1 MRGVL
6 TICHLTL
13 SEARR
18 RRIVTAAMICAGA
31 FLALYGTA
39 MFFAYAEI
47 ARNTQNSFVERQG
60 TLTILTLFGL
70 FASNFLSVLLAVLL
84 PVDALS
90 GEIDSGV
97 MQTLAAKPIRRSDI
111 VLGKWLGHGL
121 IVATYL
127 TVLCVGVL
135 LIMRVIAHFTPINI
149 ARALPLMLLEVTL
162 LVSISIAGG
171 TRLSTVTNGIAALG
185 FFGLAFVG
193 GMVEMIGRLTA
204 IQSAQTI
211 GVVMS
216 LISPSDA
223 MWRLAS
229 YHLQPPIIRDLIEV
243 PFFASAAVPSAL
255 MVWWALGYV
264 ALALLF
270 AVRSFKRRAL

>member
-18 RRIVTAAMICAGA
+18 RRIVTAAMICAGV
-31 FLALYGTA
+31 FLAVFGTA
-39 MFFAYAEI
+39 LFFAYAEI
-47 ARNTQNSFVERQG
+47 ARNPQTSFLERQG

-70 FASNFLSVLLAVLL
+70 YAANFLSVLLAVLL

-97 MQTLAAKPIRRSDI
+97 MQTLAAKPIRRADI

-121 IVATYL
+121 IVASYL

-135 LIMRVIAHFTPINI
+135 VIMRVVAHFSPINI
-149 ARALPLMLLEVTL
+149 VRALPLMLLEVML

-185 FFGLAFVG
+185 FFGIAFVG
-193 GMVEMIGRLTA
+193 GLVELIGGLTG
-204 IQSAQTI
+204 IQSAKTI
-211 GVVMS
+211 GIVIS
-216 LISPSDA
+216 LLSPSDA

-229 YHLQPPIIRDLIEV
+229 FYLQPPIVRDLVEV
-243 PFFASAAVPSAL
+243 PFFASAAVPSPL
-255 MVWWALGYV
+255 MVWWAAGYA
-264 ALALLF
+264 ALAVVF
-270 AVRSFKRRAL
+270 AVRSFERRAL

>member
-1 MRGVL
+1 MRGLL

-18 RRIVTAAMICAGA
+18 RRIVTAALICAAA
-31 FLALYGTA
+31 FLTVFSTA
-39 MFFAYAEI
+39 MFFSYAEI
-47 ARNTQNSFVERQG
+47 ARDSKTSVVQRQA
-60 TLTILTLFGL
+60 TLTILTLLGL
-70 FASNFLSVLLAVLL
+70 FAANFLSALLAVLL

-97 MQTLAAKPIRRSDI
+97 MQTLAAKPIRRADI

-121 IVATYL
+121 IVVAYL
-127 TVLCVGVL
+127 TVLCAGVL
-135 LIMRVIAHFTPINI
+135 VIMRVVAHFSPINVV
-149 ARALPLMLLEVTL
+149 RALPLMLLEVML

-193 GMVEMIGRLTA
+193 GLVELIGSFA
-204 IQSAQTI
+204 GIQSARTI
-211 GVVMS
+211 GILIS
-216 LISPSDA
+216 LVSPSDA

-229 YHLQPPIIRDLIEV
+229 YYLQPPLVRDLVEV
-243 PFFASAAVPSAL
+243 PFFASAAVPSPL
-255 MVWWALGYV
+255 MVWWAAGYV
-264 ALALLF
+264 VLAIVF
-270 AVRSFKRRAL
+270 AARSFERRAL

>member
-18 RRIVTAAMICAGA
+18 RRIVTAALMCAA
-31 FLALYGTA
+31 ALLALYGIA

-47 ARNTQNSFVERQG
+47 ASNPQTSFLERQA
-60 TLTILTLFGL
+60 TLTILTLLGL

-135 LIMRVIAHFTPINI
+135 LIMRVIAHFAPINI
-149 ARALPLMLLEVTL
+149 VRALPLMLLEVTL

-171 TRLSTVTNGIAALG
+171 TRLSTVTNGIASLG

-193 GMVEMIGRLTA
+193 GLVEMIGRLTG
-204 IQSAQTI
+204 IESAKTI
-211 GVVMS
+211 GVAVS

-223 MWRLAS
+223 LWRLAS
-229 YHLQPPIIRDLIEV
+229 YHLQPPIVRDLVEV
-243 PFFASAAVPSAL
+243 PFFASAAVPSSL
-255 MVWWALGYV
+255 MVFWAMGFV
-264 ALALLF
+264 ALALAF
-270 AVRSFKRRAL
+270 AVHSFNRRAL

>member
-18 RRIVTAAMICAGA
+18 RRIVTAAMIFAGV
-31 FLALYGTA
+31 FLAVFGTA
-39 MFFAYAEI
+39 LFFAFAEI
-47 ARNTQNSFVERQG
+47 ERNHTSFLERQA

-70 FASNFLSVLLAVLL
+70 YAANFLSVLLAVLL

-97 MQTLAAKPIRRSDI
+97 MQTLASKPIRRADI

-121 IVATYL
+121 IVAAYL
-127 TVLCVGVL
+127 LVLCAGVL
-135 LIMRVIAHFTPINI
+135 LIMRVIAHYSPINI
-149 ARALPLMLLEVTL
+149 VRALPVMLLEVTL

-185 FFGLAFVG
+185 FFGIAFVG
-193 GMVEMIGRLTA
+193 GLVELIGSVVG
-204 IQSAQTI
+204 IQSAKTI
-211 GVVMS
+211 GIVIS
-216 LISPSDA
+216 LLSPSDA

-229 YHLQPPIIRDLIEV
+229 YYLQPPIVRELVEV

-255 MVWWALGYV
+255 MVWWAAGYV
-264 ALALLF
+264 ALAVTF
-270 AVRSFKRRAL
+270 AVRSFARRAL

>member
-1 MRGVL
+1 MRRVL

-18 RRIVTAAMICAGA
+18 RRIVTAALICAA
-31 FLALYGTA
+31 VFLAVFGTA
-39 MFFAYAEI
+39 LFFAHAEI
-47 ARNTQNSFVERQG
+47 VRDAKTSFLERQG

-70 FASNFLSVLLAVLL
+70 YAANFLSVLLAVLL

-97 MQTLAAKPIRRSDI
+97 MQTLAAKPIRRADI

-121 IVATYL
+121 IVSAYL
-127 TVLCVGVL
+127 TVLCTGVL
-135 LIMRVIAHFTPINI
+135 VIMRVIAHFSPINI
-149 ARALPLMLLEVTL
+149 ARALPLMLLEVML

-185 FFGLAFVG
+185 FFGIAFVG
-193 GMVEMIGRLTA
+193 GLVELIGGLTG
-204 IQSAQTI
+204 IQSAKTI
-211 GVVMS
+211 GIVIS
-216 LISPSDA
+216 LVSPSDS

-229 YHLQPPIIRDLIEV
+229 YYLQPPVVRDLVQV
-243 PFFASAAVPSAL
+243 PFFASAAVPSPL
-255 MVWWALGYV
+255 MVCWAAGYV
-264 ALALLF
+264 VVAMVY
-270 AVRSFKRRAL
+270 AVRSFERRPL

>member
-1 MRGVL
+1 MRRVL

-18 RRIVTAAMICAGA
+18 RRIVTAALICAGV
-31 FLALYGTA
+31 FLAIFGTA
-39 MFFAYAEI
+39 LFFGYAEI
-47 ARNTQNSFVERQG
+47 ERDAQTSFVQRQG

-70 FASNFLSVLLAVLL
+70 FAANFLSVLLAVLL

-97 MQTLAAKPIRRSDI
+97 MQTLAAKPIRRADI

-121 IVATYL
+121 IVCTYL
-127 TVLCVGVL
+127 TLLSTGVL
-135 LIMRVIAHFTPINI
+135 VIVRLIAHFTPINI
-149 ARALPLMLLEVTL
+149 ARALPLMVLEVML

-185 FFGLAFVG
+185 FFGLAFIG
-193 GMVEMIGRLTA
+193 GLVELIGGVTG
-204 IQSAQTI
+204 IQSAKTI
-211 GVVMS
+211 GIAIS
-216 LISPSDA
+216 LLSPSDA

-229 YHLQPPIIRDLIEV
+229 YYLQPPVVRELVEV

-255 MVWWALGYV
+255 MVWWAAGYV
-264 ALALLF
+264 ILALAF
-270 AVRSFKRRAL
+270 AVRSFQRRAL